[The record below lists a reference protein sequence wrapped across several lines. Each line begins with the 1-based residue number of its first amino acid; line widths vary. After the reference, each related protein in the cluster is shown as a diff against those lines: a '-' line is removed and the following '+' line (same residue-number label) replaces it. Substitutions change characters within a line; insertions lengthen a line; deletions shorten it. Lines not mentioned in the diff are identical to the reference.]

1 MHRSRIV
8 IMAVALVGAC
18 DKDEGAAKAGGD
30 VKAAAV
36 AESKPG
42 ASKAEPAAKDEPA
55 AKVEPAEDE
64 AKVEAPA
71 ADGAF
76 GVPACDDYV
85 VKVEACTTFDRS
97 SKAYTMITEAW
108 RKGIAAGESDAVAE
122 KCAKAAELFK
132 CPAK

>member
-8 IMAVALVGAC
+8 IVAVALVGAC
-18 DKDEGAAKAGGD
+18 DKDEGAAKAAGD

-36 AESKPG
+36 AKTDAAAKPG
-42 ASKAEPAAKDEPA
+42 AKDEPA
-55 AKVEPAEDE
+55 RAEPAKDE
-64 AKVEAPA
+64 PAA

-85 VKVEACTTFDRS
+85 AKVEACTTFDRS

-108 RKGIAAGESDAVAE
+108 HKGIAAGQSDAVAE
-122 KCAKAAELFK
+122 KCVKAAELFK
-132 CPAK
+132 CPK